1 MVLRMYLDPN
11 NGENGKLYNGKPLE
25 QLINLSGLQQNNIVP
40 VKKTL
45 VLRSDERSKYDL
57 STR

>member
-45 VLRSDERSKYDL
+45 VLDR
-57 STR
+57 